1 MRAFTVVRYAINCFG
16 KGEDMNSARR
26 FVAGAL
32 GLALVCSWSPAAS
45 AQQNQRRNKKYIAT
59 RQITVDQ
66 QSGTLRLPTP
76 DETQV
81 LVDNLIE
88 LTNRSTEGLQ
98 ARALPS
104 GAVAVD
110 LQDRFEQVT
119 IARPNPDGT
128 SEVRCVASF
137 EEAADFLGLVED
149 TSQQ

>member
-1 MRAFTVVRYAINCFG
+1 
-16 KGEDMNSARR
+16 MNSPRLI
-26 FVAGAL
+26 VAGAL

-45 AQQNQRRNKKYIAT
+45 AQQNERRNKKYVAT

-66 QSGTLRLPTP
+66 QTGTLRLPTP
-76 DETQV
+76 DETQA
-81 LVDNLIE
+81 LVDNLIT

-98 ARALPS
+98 ATALPT
-104 GAVAVD
+104 GALTVD
-110 LQDRFEQVT
+110 LQDRFELVT

-149 TSQQ
+149 TSQR

>member
-1 MRAFTVVRYAINCFG
+1 MNGARLVVA
-16 KGEDMNSARR
+16 S
-26 FVAGAL
+26 AL

-66 QSGTLRLPTP
+66 QTGALRVPTP
-76 DETQV
+76 EETQA
-81 LVDNLIE
+81 LVDNLIA

-98 ARALPS
+98 VATLPNGALT
-104 GAVAVD
+104 VD
-110 LQDRFEQVT
+110 LQERFEQVT

-128 SEVRCVASF
+128 SEVRCVESF

-149 TSQQ
+149 PTQQ